1 MWRPLLVAYYFCDAF
16 CRKHITTPR
25 PNSISECDC
34 FFLGFLRFFFL
45 VGGQP
50 NPSSSPDCDVFSRK
64 THDDFHDSA
73 KYIWLA
79 TLFPNNSLVLLHTPP
94 QGIAFRAVAV
104 ATTTGKRNRVG
115 PRGHLPT
122 VAHFSAGIDVQ
133 MFLEFRNTKS
143 LLVTKL

>member
-1 MWRPLLVAYYFCDAF
+1 MM
-16 CRKHITTPR
+16 ISTT
-25 PNSISECDC
+25 
-34 FFLGFLRFFFL
+34 
-45 VGGQP
+45 QP
-50 NPSSSPDCDVFSRK
+50 N
-64 THDDFHDSA
+64 
-73 KYIWLA
+73 IWLA
-79 TLFPNNSLVLLHTPP
+79 TLFRITPCASPPPP